1 MQAPM
6 YRSLLLLL
14 YSTGLRIGEALGL
27 TIRDVDLAE
36 GIVTVRNTKFFK
48 TRLVPI
54 GPKLTLEVS
63 ERPDFRC
70 QQVMI
75 PCCSQLVQVE
85 VGPTNM

>member
-1 MQAPM
+1 M

-14 YSTGLRIGEALGL
+14 YSTGLRIGESAGA
-27 TIRDVDLAE
+27 D
-36 GIVTVRNTKFFK
+36 NTERRSCRGKRYR
-48 TRLVPI
+48 RLVPI
-54 GPKLTLEVS
+54 GPKLALEVS

-75 PCCSQLVQVE
+75 PRCSQLVQVE